1 MAEKKDNKKTKKK
14 IDPSIIDEK
23 AELDKKKSQNE
34 NDSLNSVSSENIEQ
48 PEVVKLIR
56 RRFFLT
62 LILGSIFISIFLMI
76 SKNSVTKPIED
87 IKITQNKF
95 QEIKLKIQEEFPK
108 LEFEVDQINKKDIKL
123 FLESEKNILSL
134 SNFLKEI
141 LPNDEFKIETSKR
154 SLTINLTN
162 KFFAK
167 YKTKG
172 SMAWNIISTIITSI
186 LMLIYYWRSKKA
198 ITNTPVA
205 REVMA
210 DSCYYLGFLFTF
222 VALFLIVSFGDF
234 KSPELLIRNMGVALF
249 TTVLG
254 LSLRIVETQFNPI
267 GNESEQDTL
276 KTLQGL
282 SSGIIDIS
290 GQFHKELTVLKNE
303 LVKVSGTLNQ
313 QIANVDLN
321 SFGKSLDPFK
331 NNLTN
336 LNVELEK
343 IKDDTT
349 RISNEIRNSTD
360 SLNTLTSALDK
371 LRTVSDTSEQVLD
384 DIKETNEKIKDN
396 QMVSNDNLEMINT
409 KVETINQALDESNTA
424 IKKSAYQV
432 NASSKQLQDA
442 YGKIEED
449 ALKVRT
455 SMRQKLL
462 DLFDFLKK

>member
-1 MAEKKDNKKTKKK
+1 MAEKKTNKKIKKSSG
-14 IDPSIIDEK
+14 PTIIDERE
-23 AELDKKKSQNE
+23 ELEKRKSQSSKPKI
-34 NDSLNSVSSENIEQ
+34 DSIENIEQ
-48 PEVVKLIR
+48 PKVVSAIR
-56 RRFFLT
+56 RRFFIT
-62 LILGSIFISIFLMI
+62 LVLGSIFIFFFLMI
-76 SKNSVTKPIED
+76 SKDNETKPIED

-95 QEIKLKIQEEFPK
+95 EEIKLQIQKKFPE
-108 LEFEVDQINKKDIKL
+108 LEFDEEQIDEKDIKL
-123 FLESEKNILSL
+123 FLDSEKNILSL
-134 SNFLKEI
+134 SKFLKEI
-141 LPNDEFKIETSKR
+141 LAGDEFKIETSKK

-172 SMAWNIISTIITSI
+172 SVAWNIVSTLITSL
-186 LMLIYYWRSKKA
+186 LMLIYYWRSKKIA
-198 ITNTPVA
+198 NTPVA

-234 KSPELLIRNMGVALF
+234 KSSELIIRNMGVALF

-282 SSGIIDIS
+282 STGIINIS
-290 GQFHKELTVLKNE
+290 TDFQNRLGTVTNE
-303 LVKVSGTLNQ
+303 LNKVSGTLNK

-336 LNVELEK
+336 LNIELEK

-409 KVETINQALDESNTA
+409 KVETINQALDESNMA
-424 IKKSAYQV
+424 IKKSANQV
-432 NASSKQLQDA
+432 NASTKQLQDA

-449 ALKVRT
+449 ALRVRT

>member
-1 MAEKKDNKKTKKK
+1 MAEKKTNKKIKK
-14 IDPSIIDEK
+14 PSGPTIIDERE
-23 AELDKKKSQNE
+23 ELEKRKSQSSKPKI
-34 NDSLNSVSSENIEQ
+34 DSIENIEQ
-48 PEVVKLIR
+48 PKVVSAIR
-56 RRFFLT
+56 RRFFIT
-62 LILGSIFISIFLMI
+62 LVLGSIFIFFFLMI
-76 SKNSVTKPIED
+76 SKDNETKPIED

-95 QEIKLKIQEEFPK
+95 EEIKLQIQKKFPQ
-108 LEFEVDQINKKDIKL
+108 LEFEEEQIDKKDIKL
-123 FLESEKNILSL
+123 FLDSEKNTLSL
-134 SNFLKEI
+134 SKFLKET
-141 LPNDEFKIETSKR
+141 LPDDEFKIETSKK

-172 SMAWNIISTIITSI
+172 SVAWNIVSTLITSL
-186 LMLIYYWRSKKA
+186 LMLIYYWRSKKIA
-198 ITNTPVA
+198 NTPVA

-234 KSPELLIRNMGVALF
+234 KSSELIIRNMGVALF

-282 SSGIIDIS
+282 STGIINVSTDFQNRL
-290 GQFHKELTVLKNE
+290 GTVTNE
-303 LVKVSGTLNQ
+303 LNKVSGTLNK

-336 LNVELEK
+336 LNIELEK

-396 QMVSNDNLEMINT
+396 QMVSNDNLKTINT
-409 KVETINQALDESNTA
+409 KVETINQALDESNMA

-432 NASSKQLQDA
+432 NASTKQLQDA

>member
-1 MAEKKDNKKTKKK
+1 MAEKKTNKKIKKSSG
-14 IDPSIIDEK
+14 PTIIDERE
-23 AELDKKKSQNE
+23 ELEKRKSQSSKPKI
-34 NDSLNSVSSENIEQ
+34 DSIENIEQ
-48 PEVVKLIR
+48 PKVVSAIR
-56 RRFFLT
+56 RRFFIT
-62 LILGSIFISIFLMI
+62 LVLGSIFIFFFLMI
-76 SKNSVTKPIED
+76 SKDNETKPIED

-95 QEIKLKIQEEFPK
+95 EEIKLQIQKKFPE
-108 LEFEVDQINKKDIKL
+108 LEFDEEQIDEKDIKL
-123 FLESEKNILSL
+123 FLDSEKNILSL
-134 SNFLKEI
+134 SKFLKEI
-141 LPNDEFKIETSKR
+141 LAGDEFKIETSKK

-172 SMAWNIISTIITSI
+172 SVAWNIVSTLITSL
-186 LMLIYYWRSKKA
+186 LMLIYYWRSKKIA
-198 ITNTPVA
+198 NTPVA

-234 KSPELLIRNMGVALF
+234 KSSELIIRNMGVALF

-282 SSGIIDIS
+282 STGIINIS
-290 GQFHKELTVLKNE
+290 TDFQNRLGTVTNE
-303 LVKVSGTLNQ
+303 LNKVSGTLNK

-336 LNVELEK
+336 LNIELEK

-409 KVETINQALDESNTA
+409 KVETINQALDESNMA
-424 IKKSAYQV
+424 IKKSANQV
-432 NASSKQLQDA
+432 NASTKQLQDA

>member
-1 MAEKKDNKKTKKK
+1 MAEKKTNKKIKK
-14 IDPSIIDEK
+14 PSGPTIIDERE
-23 AELDKKKSQNE
+23 ELEKRKSQSSKPKT
-34 NDSLNSVSSENIEQ
+34 DSIENIEQ
-48 PEVVKLIR
+48 PKVVSVIR
-56 RRFFLT
+56 RRFFIT
-62 LILGSIFISIFLMI
+62 LILGSIFIFFFLMI
-76 SKNSVTKPIED
+76 SKDNETKPIED

-95 QEIKLKIQEEFPK
+95 EEIKLQIQKKFPE
-108 LEFEVDQINKKDIKL
+108 LEFEEEQIDVKDIKL
-123 FLESEKNILSL
+123 FLDSEKNILSL
-134 SNFLKEI
+134 SKFLKEI
-141 LPNDEFKIETSKR
+141 LAGDEFKIETSKK

-167 YKTKG
+167 YKTRG
-172 SMAWNIISTIITSI
+172 SVAWNIVSTLITSL
-186 LMLIYYWRSKKA
+186 LMLIYYWRSKKIA
-198 ITNTPVA
+198 NTPVA

-234 KSPELLIRNMGVALF
+234 KSSELIIRNMGVALF

-282 SSGIIDIS
+282 STGIINVSTDFQNRL
-290 GQFHKELTVLKNE
+290 GTVTNE
-303 LVKVSGTLNQ
+303 LNKVSGTLNK

-336 LNVELEK
+336 LNIELEK

-396 QMVSNDNLEMINT
+396 QMVSNDNLKTINT
-409 KVETINQALDESNTA
+409 KVETINQALDESNMA

-432 NASSKQLQDA
+432 NASTKQLQDA

>member
-1 MAEKKDNKKTKKK
+1 MAEKKTNKKIKKSSG
-14 IDPSIIDEK
+14 PTIIDERE
-23 AELDKKKSQNE
+23 ELEKRKSQSSKPKI
-34 NDSLNSVSSENIEQ
+34 DSIENIEQ
-48 PEVVKLIR
+48 PKVVSAIR
-56 RRFFLT
+56 RRFFIT
-62 LILGSIFISIFLMI
+62 LVLGSIFIFFFLMI
-76 SKNSVTKPIED
+76 SKDNETKPIED

-95 QEIKLKIQEEFPK
+95 EEIKLQIQKKFPE
-108 LEFEVDQINKKDIKL
+108 LEFDEEQIDEKDIKL
-123 FLESEKNILSL
+123 FLDSEKNILSL
-134 SNFLKEI
+134 SKFLKEI
-141 LPNDEFKIETSKR
+141 LAGDEFKIETSKK

-172 SMAWNIISTIITSI
+172 SVAWNIVSTLITSL
-186 LMLIYYWRSKKA
+186 LMLIYYWRSKKIA
-198 ITNTPVA
+198 NTPVA

-234 KSPELLIRNMGVALF
+234 KSSELIIRNMGVALF

-282 SSGIIDIS
+282 STGIINIS
-290 GQFHKELTVLKNE
+290 TDFQNRLGTVTNE
-303 LVKVSGTLNQ
+303 LNKVSGTLNK

-336 LNVELEK
+336 LNIELEK

-396 QMVSNDNLEMINT
+396 QMVSNDNLETINT
-409 KVETINQALDESNTA
+409 KVETINQALDESNMA

-432 NASSKQLQDA
+432 NASTKQLQDA

>member
-1 MAEKKDNKKTKKK
+1 MAEKKNKKKTKKK

-48 PEVVKLIR
+48 PQVVKVIR
-56 RRFFLT
+56 RRFFIT
-62 LILGSIFISIFLMI
+62 LILGSIFISIFLKI
-76 SKNSVTKPIED
+76 SKNTETKPIED
-87 IKITQNKF
+87 FKITENKF
-95 QEIKLKIQEEFPK
+95 EEIKLSIEEKFPK
-108 LEFEVDQINKKDIKL
+108 LEFEEEQIDKKDIKL
-123 FLESEKNILSL
+123 FLDSEKNILSL
-134 SNFLKEI
+134 SKFLKEI
-141 LPNDEFKIETSKR
+141 LPDDEFKIETSKK
-154 SLTINLTN
+154 SLTINLTK

-172 SMAWNIISTIITSI
+172 SVAWNIVSTLITSF
-186 LMLIYYWRSKKA
+186 LMLIYYWRSKKIA
-198 ITNTPVA
+198 KTPVA

-234 KSPELLIRNMGVALF
+234 KSSELIIRNMGVALF

-267 GNESEQDTL
+267 GNESEQDIQ

-282 SSGIIDIS
+282 SSSIIDIS
-290 GQFHKELTVLKNE
+290 TDFQNKLGVVTNE
-303 LVKVSGTLNQ
+303 LNKVSGTLNQ

-396 QMVSNDNLEMINT
+396 QMVSNANLEMINT

-432 NASSKQLQDA
+432 NASTKQLQDA

>member
-1 MAEKKDNKKTKKK
+1 MAEKKTNKKIKKSSG
-14 IDPSIIDEK
+14 PTIIDERE
-23 AELDKKKSQNE
+23 ELEKRKSQSSKPKI
-34 NDSLNSVSSENIEQ
+34 DSIENIEQ

-95 QEIKLKIQEEFPK
+95 EEIKLQIQKKFPE
-108 LEFEVDQINKKDIKL
+108 LEFDEEQIDEKDIKL
-123 FLESEKNILSL
+123 FLDSEKNILPL
-134 SNFLKEI
+134 SKFLKEI
-141 LPNDEFKIETSKR
+141 LAGDEFKIETSKK

-172 SMAWNIISTIITSI
+172 SVAWNIVSTLITSL
-186 LMLIYYWRSKKA
+186 LMLIYYWRSKKIA
-198 ITNTPVA
+198 NTPVA

-234 KSPELLIRNMGVALF
+234 KSSELIIRNMGVALF

-282 SSGIIDIS
+282 STGIINIS
-290 GQFHKELTVLKNE
+290 TDFQNRLGTVTNE
-303 LVKVSGTLNQ
+303 LNKVSGTLNK

-336 LNVELEK
+336 LNIELEK

-409 KVETINQALDESNTA
+409 KVETINQALDESNMA
-424 IKKSAYQV
+424 IKKSANQV
-432 NASSKQLQDA
+432 NASTKQLQDA

>member
-1 MAEKKDNKKTKKK
+1 MAEKKTNKKIKKSSG
-14 IDPSIIDEK
+14 PTIIDERE
-23 AELDKKKSQNE
+23 ELEKRKSQSSKPKI
-34 NDSLNSVSSENIEQ
+34 DSIENIEQ
-48 PEVVKLIR
+48 PKVVTAIR
-56 RRFFLT
+56 RRFFIT
-62 LILGSIFISIFLMI
+62 LVLGSIFIFFFLMI
-76 SKNSVTKPIED
+76 SKDNETKPIED

-95 QEIKLKIQEEFPK
+95 EEIKLQIQKKFPE
-108 LEFEVDQINKKDIKL
+108 LEFDEEQIDEKDIKL
-123 FLESEKNILSL
+123 FLDSEKNILSL
-134 SNFLKEI
+134 SKFLKEI
-141 LPNDEFKIETSKR
+141 LAGDEFKIETSKK

-172 SMAWNIISTIITSI
+172 SVAWNIVSTLITSL
-186 LMLIYYWRSKKA
+186 LMLIYYWRSKKIA
-198 ITNTPVA
+198 NTPVA

-234 KSPELLIRNMGVALF
+234 KSSELIIRNMGVALF

-282 SSGIIDIS
+282 STGIINIS
-290 GQFHKELTVLKNE
+290 TDFQNRLGTVTNE
-303 LVKVSGTLNQ
+303 LNKVSGTLNK

-336 LNVELEK
+336 LNIELEK

-409 KVETINQALDESNTA
+409 KVETINQALDESNMA

-432 NASSKQLQDA
+432 NASTKQLQDA

>member
-1 MAEKKDNKKTKKK
+1 MAEKKTNKKIKKSSG
-14 IDPSIIDEK
+14 PTIIDERE
-23 AELDKKKSQNE
+23 ELEKRKSQSSKPKI
-34 NDSLNSVSSENIEQ
+34 DSIENIEQ
-48 PEVVKLIR
+48 PKVVSAIR
-56 RRFFLT
+56 RRFFIT
-62 LILGSIFISIFLMI
+62 LVLGSIFIFFFLMI
-76 SKNSVTKPIED
+76 SKDNETKPIED

-95 QEIKLKIQEEFPK
+95 EEIKLQIQKKFPE
-108 LEFEVDQINKKDIKL
+108 LEFDEEQIDEKDIKL
-123 FLESEKNILSL
+123 FLDSEKNILSL
-134 SNFLKEI
+134 SKFLKEI
-141 LPNDEFKIETSKR
+141 LAGDEFKIETSKK

-172 SMAWNIISTIITSI
+172 SVAWNIVSTLITSL
-186 LMLIYYWRSKKA
+186 LMLIYYWRSKKIA
-198 ITNTPVA
+198 NTPVA

-234 KSPELLIRNMGVALF
+234 KSSELIIRNMGVALF

-282 SSGIIDIS
+282 STGIINIS
-290 GQFHKELTVLKNE
+290 TDFQNRLGTVTNE
-303 LVKVSGTLNQ
+303 LNKVSGTLNK

-396 QMVSNDNLEMINT
+396 QMVSNDNLETINT
-409 KVETINQALDESNTA
+409 KVETINQALDESNMA

-432 NASSKQLQDA
+432 NASTKQLQDA

>member
-1 MAEKKDNKKTKKK
+1 MAEKKTNKKIKKSSG
-14 IDPSIIDEK
+14 PTIIDERE
-23 AELDKKKSQNE
+23 ELEKRKSQSSKPKI
-34 NDSLNSVSSENIEQ
+34 DSIENIEQ
-48 PEVVKLIR
+48 PKVVSAIR
-56 RRFFLT
+56 RRFFIT
-62 LILGSIFISIFLMI
+62 LVLGSIFIFFFLMI
-76 SKNSVTKPIED
+76 SKDNETKPIED

-95 QEIKLKIQEEFPK
+95 EEIKLQIQKKFPE
-108 LEFEVDQINKKDIKL
+108 LEFDEEQIDEKDIKL
-123 FLESEKNILSL
+123 FLDSEKNILSL
-134 SNFLKEI
+134 SKFLKEI
-141 LPNDEFKIETSKR
+141 LAGDEFKIETSKK

-172 SMAWNIISTIITSI
+172 SVAWNIVSTLITSL
-186 LMLIYYWRSKKA
+186 LMLIYYWRSKKIA
-198 ITNTPVA
+198 NSPVA

-234 KSPELLIRNMGVALF
+234 KSSELIIRNMGVALF

-282 SSGIIDIS
+282 STGIINIS
-290 GQFHKELTVLKNE
+290 TDFQNRLGTVTNE
-303 LVKVSGTLNQ
+303 LNKVSGTLNK

-336 LNVELEK
+336 LNIELEK

-409 KVETINQALDESNTA
+409 KVETINQALDESNMA

-432 NASSKQLQDA
+432 NASTKQLQDA

>member
-1 MAEKKDNKKTKKK
+1 MAEKKTNKKIKKSSG
-14 IDPSIIDEK
+14 PTIIDERE
-23 AELDKKKSQNE
+23 ELEKRKSQSSKPKI
-34 NDSLNSVSSENIEQ
+34 DSIENIEQ
-48 PEVVKLIR
+48 PKVVTAIR
-56 RRFFLT
+56 RRFFIT
-62 LILGSIFISIFLMI
+62 LVLGSIFIFFFLMI
-76 SKNSVTKPIED
+76 SKDNETKPIED

-95 QEIKLKIQEEFPK
+95 EEIKLQIQKKFPE
-108 LEFEVDQINKKDIKL
+108 LEFDEEQIDEKDIKL
-123 FLESEKNILSL
+123 FLDSEKNILSL
-134 SNFLKEI
+134 SKFLKEI
-141 LPNDEFKIETSKR
+141 LAGDEFKIETSKK

-172 SMAWNIISTIITSI
+172 SVAWNIVSTLITSL
-186 LMLIYYWRSKKA
+186 LMLIYYWRSKKIA
-198 ITNTPVA
+198 NTPVA

-234 KSPELLIRNMGVALF
+234 KSSELIIRNMGVALF

-282 SSGIIDIS
+282 STGIINIS
-290 GQFHKELTVLKNE
+290 TDFQNRLGTVTNE
-303 LVKVSGTLNQ
+303 LNKVSGTLNK

-336 LNVELEK
+336 LNIELEK

-409 KVETINQALDESNTA
+409 KVETINQALDESNMA
-424 IKKSAYQV
+424 IKKSANQV
-432 NASSKQLQDA
+432 NASTKQLQDA

>member
-1 MAEKKDNKKTKKK
+1 MAEKKTNKKIKKSSG
-14 IDPSIIDEK
+14 PTIIDERE
-23 AELDKKKSQNE
+23 ELEKRKSQSSKPKI
-34 NDSLNSVSSENIEQ
+34 DSIENIEQ
-48 PEVVKLIR
+48 PRVVTAIR
-56 RRFFLT
+56 RRFFIT
-62 LILGSIFISIFLMI
+62 LVLGSIFIFFFLMI
-76 SKNSVTKPIED
+76 SKDNETKPIED

-95 QEIKLKIQEEFPK
+95 EEIKLQIQKKFPE
-108 LEFEVDQINKKDIKL
+108 LEFDEEQIDEKDIKL
-123 FLESEKNILSL
+123 FLDSEKNILSL
-134 SNFLKEI
+134 SKFLKEI
-141 LPNDEFKIETSKR
+141 LAGDEFKIETSKR

-172 SMAWNIISTIITSI
+172 SVAWNIVSTLITSL
-186 LMLIYYWRSKKA
+186 LMLIYYWRSKKIA
-198 ITNTPVA
+198 NTPVA

-234 KSPELLIRNMGVALF
+234 KSSELIIRNMGVALF

-290 GQFHKELTVLKNE
+290 GQFYKELTVLKNE

-409 KVETINQALDESNTA
+409 KVETINQALDESNMA
-424 IKKSAYQV
+424 IKKSANQV
-432 NASSKQLQDA
+432 NASTKQLQDA

>member
-1 MAEKKDNKKTKKK
+1 MAEKKTNKKIKKSSG
-14 IDPSIIDEK
+14 PTIIDERE
-23 AELDKKKSQNE
+23 ELEKRKSQSSKPKI
-34 NDSLNSVSSENIEQ
+34 DSIENIEQ
-48 PEVVKLIR
+48 PKVVSAIR
-56 RRFFLT
+56 RRFFIT
-62 LILGSIFISIFLMI
+62 LVLGSIFIFFFLMI
-76 SKNSVTKPIED
+76 SKDNETKPIED

-95 QEIKLKIQEEFPK
+95 EEIKLQIQKKFPE
-108 LEFEVDQINKKDIKL
+108 LEFDEEQIDEKDIKL
-123 FLESEKNILSL
+123 FLDSEKNILSL
-134 SNFLKEI
+134 SKFLKEI
-141 LPNDEFKIETSKR
+141 LAGDEFKIETSKK

-172 SMAWNIISTIITSI
+172 SVAWNIVSTLITSL
-186 LMLIYYWRSKKA
+186 LMLIYYWRSKKIA
-198 ITNTPVA
+198 NTPVA

-234 KSPELLIRNMGVALF
+234 KSSELIIRNMGVALF

-282 SSGIIDIS
+282 STGIINIS
-290 GQFHKELTVLKNE
+290 TDFQNRLGTVTNE
-303 LVKVSGTLNQ
+303 LNKVSGTLNK

-336 LNVELEK
+336 LNIELEK

-396 QMVSNDNLEMINT
+396 QMVSNDNLETINT
-409 KVETINQALDESNTA
+409 KVETINQALDESNMA
-424 IKKSAYQV
+424 IKKSANQV
-432 NASSKQLQDA
+432 NASTKQLQDA

>member
-1 MAEKKDNKKTKKK
+1 MAEKKINKKIKK
-14 IDPSIIDEK
+14 SSSSNVIDERE
-23 AELDKKKSQNE
+23 ELEKKKSQSS
-34 NDSLNSVSSENIEQ
+34 SLRSNSAESIEQ

-62 LILGSIFISIFLMI
+62 LILGSIFIYLFLMI
-76 SKNSVTKPIED
+76 SKNVGTKPIED

-95 QEIKLKIQEEFPK
+95 EEIKLKIQEKFPK
-108 LEFEVDQINKKDIKL
+108 LEFEDYQINKKDIRL
-123 FLESEKNILSL
+123 SLESEKNILSL
-134 SNFLKEI
+134 GNFLKEI

-154 SLTINLTN
+154 FLTINLTN

-172 SMAWNIISTIITSI
+172 SVAWNVISTIITSI
-186 LMLIYYWRSKKA
+186 LMLIYYWSSKKA
-198 ITNTPVA
+198 IANTPVA

-210 DSCYYLGFLFTF
+210 DSLYYLGFLFTF

-234 KSPELLIRNMGVALF
+234 KSSELVIRNMGVALF

-360 SLNTLTSALDK
+360 SLKTLTSALDK

-409 KVETINQALDESNTA
+409 KVETINQALDESNMA
-424 IKKSAYQV
+424 IKKSANQV
-432 NASSKQLQDA
+432 NASTKQLQDA

>member
-1 MAEKKDNKKTKKK
+1 MAEKKTNKKIKKSSG
-14 IDPSIIDEK
+14 PTIIDERE
-23 AELDKKKSQNE
+23 ELEKRKSQSSKPKI
-34 NDSLNSVSSENIEQ
+34 DSIENIEQ
-48 PEVVKLIR
+48 PKVVSAIR
-56 RRFFLT
+56 RRFFIT
-62 LILGSIFISIFLMI
+62 LVLGSIFIFFFLMI
-76 SKNSVTKPIED
+76 SKDNETKPIED

-95 QEIKLKIQEEFPK
+95 EEIKLQIQKKFPE
-108 LEFEVDQINKKDIKL
+108 LEFDEEQIDEKDIKL
-123 FLESEKNILSL
+123 FLDSEKNILSL
-134 SNFLKEI
+134 SKFLKEI
-141 LPNDEFKIETSKR
+141 LAGDEFKIETSKK

-172 SMAWNIISTIITSI
+172 SVAWNIVSTLITSL
-186 LMLIYYWRSKKA
+186 LMLIYYWRSKKIA
-198 ITNTPVA
+198 NTPVA

-234 KSPELLIRNMGVALF
+234 KSSELIIRNMGVALF

-267 GNESEQDTL
+267 GNESEQDIQ

-282 SSGIIDIS
+282 SSSIIDIS
-290 GQFHKELTVLKNE
+290 TDFQNKLGVVTNE
-303 LVKVSGTLNQ
+303 LNKVSGTLNQ

-396 QMVSNDNLEMINT
+396 QMVSNDNLETINT

-432 NASSKQLQDA
+432 NASTKQLQDA

>member
-1 MAEKKDNKKTKKK
+1 MAEKKTNKKIKKSSG
-14 IDPSIIDEK
+14 PTIIDERE
-23 AELDKKKSQNE
+23 ELEKRKSQSSKPKI
-34 NDSLNSVSSENIEQ
+34 DSIENIEQ
-48 PEVVKLIR
+48 PKVVSAIR
-56 RRFFLT
+56 RRFFIT
-62 LILGSIFISIFLMI
+62 LVLGSIFIFFFLMI
-76 SKNSVTKPIED
+76 SKDNETKPIED

-95 QEIKLKIQEEFPK
+95 EEIKLQIQKKFPE
-108 LEFEVDQINKKDIKL
+108 LEFDEEQIDEKDIKL
-123 FLESEKNILSL
+123 FLDSEKNILSL
-134 SNFLKEI
+134 SKFLKEI
-141 LPNDEFKIETSKR
+141 LAGDEFKIETSKK

-172 SMAWNIISTIITSI
+172 SVAWNIVSTLITSL
-186 LMLIYYWRSKKA
+186 LMLIYYWRSKKIA
-198 ITNTPVA
+198 NTPVA

-234 KSPELLIRNMGVALF
+234 KSSELIIRNMGVALF

-282 SSGIIDIS
+282 STGIINIS
-290 GQFHKELTVLKNE
+290 TDFQNRLGTVTNE
-303 LVKVSGTLNQ
+303 LNKVSGTLNK

-336 LNVELEK
+336 LNIELEK

-409 KVETINQALDESNTA
+409 KVETINQALDESNMA

-432 NASSKQLQDA
+432 NASTKQLQDA